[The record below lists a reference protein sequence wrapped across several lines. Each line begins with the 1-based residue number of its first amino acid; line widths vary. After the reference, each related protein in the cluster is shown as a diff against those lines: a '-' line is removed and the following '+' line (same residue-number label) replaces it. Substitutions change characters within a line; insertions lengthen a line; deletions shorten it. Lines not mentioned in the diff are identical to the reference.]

1 MTIKF
6 ATSGKVYDLGAEAD
20 EVLLALK
27 IMGKENLLQHLLTR
41 MYEIGFNEAVKLC
54 NAKTNELREEQQ

>member
-6 ATSGKVYDLGAEAD
+6 ASSGKVYDLGAEAD

-54 NAKTNELREEQQ
+54 SAETDGLREEQQ